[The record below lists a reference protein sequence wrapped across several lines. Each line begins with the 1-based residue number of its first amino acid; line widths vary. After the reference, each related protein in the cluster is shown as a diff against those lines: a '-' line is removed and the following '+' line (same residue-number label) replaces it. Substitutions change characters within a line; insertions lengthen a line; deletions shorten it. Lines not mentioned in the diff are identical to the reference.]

1 MGISGFLKEV
11 VVLKKRDVAEAE
23 HLISLK
29 QVRKEAEEILKSK
42 SAAYRPPLAFLH
54 AIEKSR
60 PGHVGIIA
68 EIKKA
73 SPSKGDIRPDLDPA
87 KYAKEYTK
95 AGACAISVLTEQHYF
110 KGSLDDL
117 KRVRA
122 VTSIPVLRKDFTL
135 SSYQIYEAKAAG
147 ADSVLL
153 ITSMLSKEQLHDY
166 VSLSRE
172 LGMEPLV
179 EIHSEWE
186 LDKAVFADAKVIG
199 INNRNLQT
207 LEVDLNVSKRVVPFF
222 AKEQIAVEA
231 SGISSSED
239 IKKGLECNIFS
250 FLVGESIVRAENT
263 KQFIQTLVATEG
275 DSAIDNDKSNCNN
288 SINEIPQDC
297 NDALNEASEDSG
309 NDLDIF
315 AGNRFFNKEKR
326 PAVKICGLTTPEETL
341 ACVKAGADAIGFI
354 FYPKSPRYISSELA
368 AQITQKIADAAKNGI
383 DMAEGVM
390 TTGVFVDAE
399 YDEIIKVARRCSLKA
414 VQLHGN
420 EPPSLVRQL
429 AQEGLIVIKA
439 LFAGRDPHITQA
451 HLYDDAH
458 AILVEYGKG
467 ELPGGNG
474 ESWNW
479 ELSLQAVNNGK
490 EISTENTNIP
500 GQKQKKKRRVIL
512 AGGLNSDNIEK
523 AIQMATPWGVDL
535 SSGVEFSPGKKDIVK
550 VEQLLAKIQ

>member
-42 SAAYRPPLAFLH
+42 SAGYRPPLAFLH

-95 AGACAISVLTEQHYF
+95 AGACAISVLTEPHYF

-263 KQFIQTLVATEG
+263 KQFIQTLVATGG
-275 DSAIDNDKSNCNN
+275 DSAIDSDKSNCNN
-288 SINEIPQDC
+288 SINEIPQNC

-309 NDLDIF
+309 NALDIF

-368 AQITQKIADAAKNGI
+368 AQITKKIADAAKNGI

-399 YDEIIKVARRCSLKA
+399 YDEIIKVARSCSLKA

-420 EPPSLVRQL
+420 ETPSLVRQL

-467 ELPGGNG
+467 NLPGGNG

-490 EISTENTNIP
+490 EISTDNTNIP

-535 SSGVEFSPGKKDIVK
+535 SSGVEFSPGKKDIAK